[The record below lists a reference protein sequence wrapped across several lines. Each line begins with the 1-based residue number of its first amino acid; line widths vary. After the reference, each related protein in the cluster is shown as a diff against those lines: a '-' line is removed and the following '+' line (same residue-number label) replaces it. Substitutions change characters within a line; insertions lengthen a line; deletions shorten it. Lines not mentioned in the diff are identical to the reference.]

1 MSKICI
7 KYYDIRRKKNKE
19 TDIHELQLTI
29 QKRSL
34 AHSLVI
40 SSLLLF
46 NLGTMKF

>member
-1 MSKICI
+1 MSKMCI

-19 TDIHELQLTI
+19 TDIRELTI

-40 SSLLLF
+40 SRLYYY
-46 NLGTMKF
+46 